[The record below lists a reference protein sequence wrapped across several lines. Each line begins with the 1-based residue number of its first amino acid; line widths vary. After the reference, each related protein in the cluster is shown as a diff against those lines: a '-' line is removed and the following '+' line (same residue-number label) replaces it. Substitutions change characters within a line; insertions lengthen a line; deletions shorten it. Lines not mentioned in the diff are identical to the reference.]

1 MAAGAERRPCPSRR
15 RAHDLARC
23 PTGVDRTSKI
33 ILAVFGILFGVVFVW
48 IMLTIVAV
56 LSFSGPPLP

>member
-1 MAAGAERRPCPSRR
+1 
-15 RAHDLARC
+15 
-23 PTGVDRTSKI
+23 VDRTSKI